1 MRNIRLKS
9 FAFIAISSIF
19 LCSCGKPGNYPA
31 IPQITF
37 KSINP
42 QEVHKSLIPDQAPAV
57 QITLGIRAAG
67 TLAQD
72 SVYVSQSNVSAAPLS
87 FPMPTN
93 IPDQKGVEGNVV
105 INLSKYQ
112 ITVSNSNPGGD
123 TVHYTVFIMGQS
135 GKVISDT
142 VKTSPIVLFNN

>member
-1 MRNIRLKS
+1 MRNIPLKS
-9 FAFIAISSIF
+9 LAFLVISSIF
-19 LCSCGKPGNYPA
+19 LYSCGKSGTYPT

-67 TLAQD
+67 NLAQD
-72 SVYVSQSNVSAAPLS
+72 SVYVSQSNVPAPPLS

-112 ITVSNSNPGGD
+112 VTFSNSNPAGD
-123 TVHYTVFIMGQS
+123 TVHYAIFIMDQS

-142 VKTSPIVLFNN
+142 VNTSRIVLFNN